1 MRQGVSG
8 TTAPAA
14 GIPSGGRCCRC
25 MVSVAVSVPTA
36 WCSGVAG
43 RPGRV
48 FVGARWPATRPV

>member
-25 MVSVAVSVPTA
+25 MVSVAVSVPA
-36 WCSGVAG
+36 ARNLGVGG
-43 RPGRV
+43 RLCGLH
-48 FVGARWPATRPV
+48 AHTW